1 MKFNT
6 KKNAENLNEFD
17 GKLLEKVGVMM
28 LLHVL
33 VFAKKK
39 SGEHI
44 LQVGAHF
51 LDTPEELQ

>member
-1 MKFNT
+1 MKFNN

-33 VFAKKK
+33 VFAKK
-39 SGEHI
+39 
-44 LQVGAHF
+44 VRRAHFAGWSSF